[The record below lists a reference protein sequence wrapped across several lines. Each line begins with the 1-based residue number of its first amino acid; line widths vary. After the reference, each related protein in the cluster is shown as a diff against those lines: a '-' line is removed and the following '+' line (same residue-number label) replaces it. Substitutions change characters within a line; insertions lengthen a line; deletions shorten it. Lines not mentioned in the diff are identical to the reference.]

1 MTRGPG
7 NATKNLT
14 VTVAAPRL
22 AATAGSSFQYQWRL
36 DG

>member
-1 MTRGPG
+1 MAYDPSPG

-14 VTVAAPRL
+14 VTVAAL